1 MELLVPLGFAGGAL
15 VLAALAAGFVDR
27 APLSFPMLFL
37 GLGLVL
43 GDGATG
49 ALSLD
54 LDAPVLTLVA
64 VTLLSL
70 VLFLDSA
77 QLDVASLRRD
87 WQVPT
92 LTLGPGTL
100 LTILGAAAG
109 ASVLFDVSWA
119 VAGIIGASLASTDAV
134 TLRDVLRD
142 DRIAPS
148 VRRALG
154 VEAGMNDVLILPV
167 LLILAAVAADL
178 AQSPT
183 DWLNFLVRLLVL
195 GPITGAL
202 IGAIGATVMGRI
214 SATRVVREEYQSL
227 FGVGLVLLA
236 YVAGEALGGS
246 GFLAVFA
253 AGLAV
258 NTVNHELC
266 DCFLTFGQIL
276 AEVLLLVAFVLF
288 GAMLSGV
295 LTVASVPFGVTL
307 AAFVLVVVRPV
318 AILGALATRRSL
330 LSRPARLVI
339 AWFGPRG
346 LASLLLALLVVQGGV
361 PGGEVVVHAVGWVV
375 VVSVFVHGITTTPVA
390 AWYGRRAAAVT
401 LPESREGE
409 AVDVLVDR
417 GADAPRITADELFA
431 DQSGQAPWT
440 IVDVRTPGARAV
452 EPEVIPGSVSVS
464 PADLRD
470 FLAKLPAPSRLAFW
484 CTCPEEATA
493 ARAARR
499 AQAHGHEAVAI
510 RGGLHA
516 WRDAGHPVSH
526 PTTTGVA

>member
-1 MELLVPLGFAGGAL
+1 MELLAPLGVAGGAL
-15 VLAALAAGFVDR
+15 VLAALAASFVDR

-54 LDAPVLTLVA
+54 LDAPVLTVVA

-70 VLFLDSA
+70 VLFLDAA
-77 QLDVASLRRD
+77 QLEVVSLRRD

-100 LTILGAAAG
+100 LTILGGGAAAFL
-109 ASVLFDVSWA
+109 LFDVPWA
-119 VAGIIGASLASTDAV
+119 VAGVIGASLASTDAV

-154 VEAGMNDVLILPV
+154 VEAGVNDALILPV
-167 LLILAAVAADL
+167 LLVFAAIAVDAGR
-178 AQSPT
+178 SPAG
-183 DWLNFLVRLLVL
+183 WAGYLGLLLVA
-195 GPITGAL
+195 GPAMGAV
-202 IGAIGATVMGRI
+202 IGGVGATVMGRI
-214 SATRVVREEYQSL
+214 SARRVVREEYQSL

-236 YVAGEALGGS
+236 FVAGEALGGS

-266 DCFLTFGQIL
+266 DCFMTFGQVL

-295 LTVASVPFGVTL
+295 LTAPSAPFGLAL
-307 AAFVLVVVRPV
+307 AAIILLVVRPAAV
-318 AILGALATRRSL
+318 LGSLATRRSV

-346 LASLLLALLVVQGGV
+346 LASLLIALLVVQDGV
-361 PGGEVVVHAVGWVV
+361 PGGDGVVQAVGWVV
-375 VVSVFVHGITTTPVA
+375 VVSVFVHGTTTTPVA

-401 LPESREGE
+401 LPEAREGSGL
-409 AVDVLVDR
+409 DVLVDH
-417 GADAPRITADELFA
+417 GTDARRITVDELRA
-431 DQSGQAPWT
+431 DQETGVPWR
-440 IVDVRTPGARAV
+440 IVDVRTPGARAA
-452 EPEVIPGSVSVS
+452 EPEVIPGSVAIT
-464 PADLRD
+464 PADLD
-470 FLAKLPAPSRLAFW
+470 DLLEALPRPTRLAFW
-484 CTCPEEATA
+484 CTCPREETA

-499 AQAHGHEAVAI
+499 ATDAGHDAVAI
-510 RGGLHA
+510 AGGMHA
-516 WRDAGHPVSH
+516 WRDAGHPITRPEAS
-526 PTTTGVA
+526 GVA